1 MAVIRAQDLS
11 KGYGGKTL
19 FDGATFEVREG
30 DVVAL
35 VGPNGAGKS
44 TLLRILAGREKP
56 DDGTFRLDDVRI
68 HWFDQHP
75 EIPAGATVGDVLAAD
90 RPVPPHLAKER
101 DELEA
106 RVADP
111 ALYEEPGYEA
121 VLERYAAVEQ
131 EIKRARAPGPM
142 ASKVLEDLGRLPLSM
157 DAAKLSGGEKT
168 RMFLA
173 RTLAEAQA
181 GDLVVLDEPTNH
193 LDVDSIEWLE
203 DWIKAFEGTVLL
215 VAHDRV
221 FLNNVATRVFEVQH
235 GVTCFEGNYED
246 YVEARDER
254 IAQQQREHAKADER
268 MAQAKA
274 TIMQFRKQK
283 RFDGQYASRM
293 KALEKYQAALDKTPD
308 AQLESFAFGLRFG
321 ARDKSSEEMLRFSGL
336 AKAYDRP
343 VLQGADLELRRGD
356 RVGLVG
362 ANGAGKSTLLRI
374 LTGRETKD
382 GGDLHAAPGVKGVF
396 FSQEQDDLRA
406 ERTLH
411 EEVLDA
417 RPEMEERDVKALL
430 GRFRF
435 HPDVDMA
442 RDVASLSGGERQ
454 RLMLLKCVLRP
465 SNLLI
470 LDEPTNH
477 LDLWARDVVVQALNA
492 YHGTLLVVSHDRYLL
507 DATTETT
514 ALLEEGI
521 IHAYP
526 GSFTQSRDEHAAR
539 KKQVVEVGYVVRK
552 KFTDWTTNT
561 KFRAG
566 DEPKLT
572 EAQVRTSM
580 TLRNAIAQGWLER
593 V

>member
-1 MAVIRAQDLS
+1 MAVISAQGLS
-11 KGYGGKTL
+11 KGYGGKRL
-19 FDGATFEVREG
+19 FEDATFEVRSG

-56 DDGTFRLDDVRI
+56 DDGTFRLGGARV

-75 EIPAGATVGDVLAAD
+75 EIPPGATVADVLAAD
-90 RPVPPHLAKER
+90 RPVPPHLAQER
-101 DELEA
+101 EELEA

-142 ASKVLEDLGRLPLSM
+142 ASKVLDELGRLPLSM
-157 DAAKLSGGEKT
+157 DGAKLSGGEKT

-173 RTLAEAQA
+173 RTLSEAQP

-203 DWIKAFEGTVLL
+203 DWIKAFDGTVLL

-221 FLNNVATRVFEVQH
+221 FLNNVATRVFEVQS
-235 GVTCFEGNYED
+235 GVACFEGNYED

-274 TIMQFRKQK
+274 TILQFRKQK

-336 AKAYDRP
+336 TKAYDRQ
-343 VLQGADLELRRGD
+343 VLQGAELELRRGD

-362 ANGAGKSTLLRI
+362 GNGAGKSTLLRI

-382 GGDLHAAPGVKGVF
+382 AGELHAAPGVQGVF

-411 EEVLDA
+411 QEVLDA
-417 RPEMEERDVKALL
+417 RPDMEERDVKALL

-435 HPDVDMA
+435 HPDVDLA
-442 RDVASLSGGERQ
+442 RNVASLSGGERQ

-507 DATTETT
+507 DATTDVT
-514 ALLEEGI
+514 AVLDEGR

-539 KKQVVEVGYVVRK
+539 KKQVVEVRYVVRK
-552 KFTDWTTNT
+552 KFTDWNTNT

-566 DEPKLT
+566 DEPQLT
-572 EAQVRTSM
+572 EAQIRASM
-580 TLRNAIAQGWLER
+580 TLRNALAQGWLER
-593 V
+593 A